1 MAEGNF
7 GNDIK
12 TRLNAIKVKV
22 ITGSLGNR
30 RKTKVVSS
38 LLIGKTRIK
47 VPVQLRKKPIYIYR
61 WWRPTDTIFGQ
72 AGEWIVGP

>member
-47 VPVQLRKKPIYIYR
+47 VPVQLRKKPIYIN
-61 WWRPTDTIFGQ
+61 
-72 AGEWIVGP
+72 